1 MVNVRP
7 VSVVMVSR
15 PSVTDRVT
23 RTSLEAESA
32 SAMEI
37 RLAPV
42 KAKAVCSVTV
52 TAPGSVM
59 TGSSLTPRM
68 VMATDEVMSEPP
80 PDPTLPRSLTVSD
93 NVSVVPSSETE
104 V

>member
-1 MVNVRP
+1 MEKVNP
-7 VSVVMVSR
+7 VSVVMVSS

-23 RTSLEAESA
+23 RTSLAAESA

-37 RLAPV
+37 RSPPV

-52 TAPGSVM
+52 TAPGSVK

-68 VMATDEVMSEPP
+68 VMATEEVMSEPP
-80 PDPTLPRSLTVSD
+80 PVPTLPRSLTVSES
-93 NVSVVPSSETE
+93 VSAVPSSETD